1 MKSQVG
7 NKVIIKHYLVVMVT
21 SVWGK
26 VLRAR
31 LLKDLEQI
39 NF

>member
-1 MKSQVG
+1 
-7 NKVIIKHYLVVMVT
+7 MVT
-21 SVWGK
+21 KSMIRHYMVAMVTRLLDK